1 MIVLDVITDTTV
13 SVGLTLSL
21 SDIESVFFLDDKFY
35 LVVDSNNDK
44 IKLLYEMGYK
54 GYDPEKD
61 KKFYK
66 TEAKN
71 KENTFLFIVTLWRM
85 KFINNQSFLRVM
97 KIPNLT
103 YTDVKLKN
111 NNYLFDVLRK
121 IQDNSSLK
129 EIKTILTEKDG
140 KNVNN
145 KLKKMKKSEDQ
156 LCLAFLMIPHK
167 EKGTEFS
174 NDKYG
179 YCQVIVKIIFDH
191 LVIYDFINDHLCY
204 IELSSI
210 VKIAINESRLLVIIF
225 FHDGKD
231 FEKIVLFTNKL
242 DDNEF
247 ELFKPIYVFLIEAN
261 R

>member
-1 MIVLDVITDTTV
+1 MLFNGRIILERKDKRFINYNQGDRIFLIITTLKLIVLDVITDTTV

-111 NNYLFDVLRK
+111 NNYLFDVK
-121 IQDNSSLK
+121 IMKWEVSLEVGSMAYSTNSYF
-129 EIKTILTEKDG
+129 
-140 KNVNN
+140 KN
-145 KLKKMKKSEDQ
+145 
-156 LCLAFLMIPHK
+156 A
-167 EKGTEFS
+167 
-174 NDKYG
+174 
-179 YCQVIVKIIFDH
+179 
-191 LVIYDFINDHLCY
+191 DF
-204 IELSSI
+204 
-210 VKIAINESRLLVIIF
+210 
-225 FHDGKD
+225 
-231 FEKIVLFTNKL
+231 
-242 DDNEF
+242 
-247 ELFKPIYVFLIEAN
+247 YVFWDLKWVISSM
-261 R
+261 